1 MSIKRN
7 AGAAALALFG
17 LLQFSSG
24 ARAESAHY
32 DCAWIKNVALP
43 FTLTV
48 QNATTYING
57 SLGIFGQVTATV
69 EQGDLYIVQLELP
82 GGAAVF
88 RWPKAGG
95 NGAIGF
101 FNSQG
106 ELQGGHPAAAA
117 CKKR

>member
-1 MSIKRN
+1 MPFKTQNR
-7 AGAAALALFG
+7 AALLALLGAAL
-17 LLQFSSG
+17 FSSG

-32 DCAWIKNVALP
+32 DCSWIKNVALP

-95 NGAIGF
+95 QGAVGF

-106 ELQGGHPAAAA
+106 QLQGGHPAAAT